1 MLAEL
6 LERWSQ
12 LEGDRCLPGSALEKT
27 HINWLQI
34 RGCKRLVR
42 VFNHGNDIQS
52 LAVIEYAV
60 QQAIGDRNWVASYG
74 FGPRLADGT
83 TKYSITIYPALASSD
98 WSVRATSAIGA
109 EAWLSA
115 YLQAIEAQ
123 GVQE

>member
-12 LEGDRCLPGSALEKT
+12 LEGDRCMPGSDLRKT
-27 HINWLQI
+27 PINWLQI
-34 RGCKRLVR
+34 RGCSRLVR
-42 VFNHGNDIQS
+42 VFNHGGDIQS

-60 QQAIGDRNWVASYG
+60 QQAIGDRPGWVALHRLDFELKNG
-74 FGPRLADGT
+74 FEHAVTISPAVGSG
-83 TKYSITIYPALASSD
+83 YS
-98 WSVRATSAIGA
+98 ATSAVAA

-123 GVQE
+123 GVRA

>member
-12 LEGDRCLPGSALEKT
+12 LEGDRCMPGSDLRKT
-27 HINWLQI
+27 PINWLQI
-34 RGCKRLVR
+34 RGCSRLVR

-60 QQAIGDRNWVASYG
+60 QQAIGDRPDWIALHQLS
-74 FGPRLADGT
+74 PRHSKGT
-83 TKYSITIYPALASSD
+83 AGHTVTIYPKEGEC
-98 WSVRATSAIGA
+98 SANSAVAA

-123 GVQE
+123 GVKS

>member
-42 VFNHGNDIQS
+42 VFNHGGDIES
-52 LAVIEYAV
+52 LAVIEHAV
-60 QQAIGDRNWVASYG
+60 QQAISDRPDWIALHQLSPRQPKGTVEHAVTISPTVTSNYSAS
-74 FGPRLADGT
+74 
-83 TKYSITIYPALASSD
+83 
-98 WSVRATSAIGA
+98 SAIGA

-123 GVQE
+123 GGVQ

>member
-34 RGCKRLVR
+34 RGSKRLVR
-42 VFNHGNDIQS
+42 VFNHGNDIES

-60 QQAIGDRNWVASYG
+60 QQAIGDRPGWVVIHDIDRRQPEG
-74 FGPRLADGT
+74 
-83 TKYSITIYPALASSD
+83 IEHVVTIYPSVSSNYK
-98 WSVRATSAIGA
+98 ATSAIGA

-123 GVQE
+123 GVRS

>member
-12 LEGDRCLPGSALEKT
+12 LEGDRCMPGSDLRKT
-27 HINWLQI
+27 PINWLQI
-34 RGCKRLVR
+34 RGCSRLVR

-60 QQAIGDRNWVASYG
+60 QQAIGDRPDWIALHHLSDRQGAFEHAVTVSPTVTSSYSAS
-74 FGPRLADGT
+74 
-83 TKYSITIYPALASSD
+83 
-98 WSVRATSAIGA
+98 SAIGA

-115 YLQAIEAQ
+115 YLQAIETQ
-123 GVQE
+123 GVQL